1 MIRLLDL
8 QDYDAWIELA
18 EEVEPLFGPMTDSK
32 EFQNGIK
39 DCILNKNAF
48 GLENEKG
55 NLTGIV
61 AIDRANNEIMWLA
74 VAKKHRGNNYG
85 EKLVKKAIE
94 ELESNG
100 DIYVQTFSGKVNIG
114 KNARKIYESN
124 GFADFKD
131 AGRNP
136 AGIETV
142 MMIRKEKNTAPD
154 KAVIKHSGFGA
165 ICKLSSRRQGS

>member
-1 MIRLLDL
+1 MIRLLNL
-8 QDYDAWIELA
+8 QDYNAWIELA
-18 EEVEPLFGPMTDSK
+18 EEVESLFGPMIDSK

-39 DCILNKNAF
+39 DCIQNNNAF
-48 GLENEKG
+48 GIENEKG
-55 NLTGIV
+55 NLTGII
-61 AIDRANNEIMWLA
+61 ALDRVKTEIMWLA

-114 KNARKIYESN
+114 KNAKNIYERN
-124 GFADFKD
+124 GFVDFKD

-142 MMIRKEKNTAPD
+142 IMIRKRTKNTAPNRVD
-154 KAVIKHSGFGA
+154 APPA
-165 ICKLSSRRQGS
+165 